1 MRLFHVF
8 DVEPIM
14 VSRNRARVEE
24 VLEVCVSIERI
35 EKFIKRNRDESR
47 MSAEAVAEDADVG
60 IARFDRRKGII
71 LKAYLE
77 LSSLFNMRRPIFD
90 VVVLRNNLNNRNNPR
105 SNRIFNLFLQSQ
117 NLNKN
122 VS

>member
-1 MRLFHVF
+1 
-8 DVEPIM
+8 M

-71 LKAYLE
+71 LRAYLE
-77 LSSLFNMRRPIFD
+77 LSSLFNMRRPILD

>member
-1 MRLFHVF
+1 MRLFHVV

-60 IARFDRRKGII
+60 ITRFDRLKGIS
-71 LKAYLE
+71 LRAYLE
-77 LSSLFNMRRPIFD
+77 LSSLFNMRRPILD